1 MRKRVR
7 IIQSI
12 RFYLFAVNAMSSDEI
27 TCKLERKRKHIPEQ
41 QGQFFIYNQRYV
53 IIITCVCVCKDCHDY
68 HLYRTSP
75 FSSRLCVASVKFKEF
90 FSDRNESEIVL
101 VK

>member
-7 IIQSI
+7 IIQSK

-53 IIITCVCVCKDCHDY
+53 IIITCVCVCVKIVMIIIC
-68 HLYRTSP
+68 TSP